1 MSIYDF
7 KANLTEN
14 SEIELEQ
21 YKGKTLIIV
30 NTASA
35 CSFTP
40 QYEGLQELYAE
51 YKEQGLE
58 VLAFPCNQF
67 GSQEKGSHE
76 EIKNF
81 CDLKFKTTFPI
92 FSKVEVNGDGAH
104 PLFTHLKS
112 ELPGLLGSKKIKWNF
127 TKFLIDKNGNGVKRF
142 APKDSPKSMI
152 KDIEKIL

>member
-1 MSIYDF
+1 MSIYEF
-7 KANLTEN
+7 KVSLTEN
-14 SEIELEQ
+14 SEVKLDY

-40 QYEGLQELYAE
+40 QYDGLQELYSK
-51 YKEQGLE
+51 YKDQGLE
-58 VLAFPCNQF
+58 ILAFPCNQF
-67 GSQEKGSHE
+67 GSQESGNNE
-76 EIKNF
+76 EIKSF

-92 FSKVEVNGDGAH
+92 FSKIEVNGKNAH
-104 PLFTHLKS
+104 PLFIHLKS
-112 ELPGLLGSKKIKWNF
+112 NLPGLIGSKNIKWTF
-127 TKFLIDKNGNGVKRF
+127 TKFLIDKEGNGIKRF

>member
-1 MSIYDF
+1 MSVYDF
-7 KANLTEN
+7 KAKLTES
-14 SEIELEQ
+14 SEISLDN

-40 QYEGLQELYAE
+40 QYQGLQELYAK
-51 YKEQGLE
+51 YKDNGLE
-58 VLAFPCNQF
+58 ILAFPCNQF
-67 GSQEKGSHE
+67 GSQESGSNE

-92 FSKVEVNGDGAH
+92 FTKIDVNGEGAH
-104 PLFTHLKS
+104 PLFTHLKND
-112 ELPGLLGSKKIKWNF
+112 LPGLLGSKKIKWNF
-127 TKFLIDKNGNGVKRF
+127 TKFLIDKNGKGIKRF